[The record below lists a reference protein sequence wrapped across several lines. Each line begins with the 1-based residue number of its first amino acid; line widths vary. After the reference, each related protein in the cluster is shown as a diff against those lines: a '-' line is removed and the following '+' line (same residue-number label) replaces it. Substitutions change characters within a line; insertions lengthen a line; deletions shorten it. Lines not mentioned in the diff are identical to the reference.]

1 MRVDDRMKPCRAMLG
16 RMRTAMA
23 LLVVPMLWRGAAAE
37 TPAPVNLVV
46 SVPTIVAVS
55 STVDNRTI
63 LPEHL
68 VDGKL
73 DTAWN
78 SRTNQLVGA
87 WVGLRLPADVTVQT
101 IKLTAGFTKK
111 DRKLGDLFTLN
122 PRIERVRVLR
132 DGKTIAEK
140 KLDTELRTLQTI
152 DVNAAGGDYRIEV
165 TDIIPGTKKQWREI
179 SISELEVWGLPGATA
194 VKKQKPII
202 RVGSFDPPPTLTKA
216 ECIKAMFPTA
226 KGGRIGPEPEDDKIL
241 GFEAVSLGGDI
252 DICRIDHKGP
262 YNELTTPE
270 LAAVKRTPRLTVIQR
285 VDSLSTSKEDSD
297 YGGKETSI
305 ALSAFPLTTTEKAL
319 LVEVTSSEHGPM
331 LEAGTSTSTL
341 YRVTTSA
348 MTPILTFDS
357 KWSYGESGD
366 GDRCTLQPAKLGA
379 SLPRLEV
386 ECVVNHEAYPDPS
399 SGDKSYTKTRIQ
411 KYRWNGSAYEN

>member
-1 MRVDDRMKPCRAMLG
+1 
-16 RMRTAMA
+16 MRTALA
-23 LLVVPMLWRGAAAE
+23 VLVVSLSWRGALAD
-37 TPAPVNLVV
+37 TPPAAPVNLVV

-55 STVDNRTI
+55 STVDNRSI

-111 DRKLGDLFTLN
+111 DRRLGDLFTLN

-140 KLDTELRTLQTI
+140 KLDPELRTLQSI
-152 DVNAAGGDYRIEV
+152 DVTAAAGGDYRIEV

-179 SISELEVWGLPGATA
+179 AISELEVWGLPGKTV
-194 VKKQKPII
+194 VKKQKPIV

-226 KGGRIGPEPEDDKIL
+226 KGGRIGPDPEDYKIV
-241 GFEAVSLGGDI
+241 GFDALALGGDI
-252 DICRIDHKGP
+252 DICRVDHHSS
-262 YNELTTPE
+262 YSDTTTAE

-285 VDSLSTSKEDSD
+285 VDTFTTSKEVTD
-297 YGGKETSI
+297 YGGKEKSI
-305 ALSAFPLTTTEKAL
+305 SLSAFPLTLTEKAL
-319 LVEVTSSEHGPM
+319 LVEETDSEHGPM
-331 LEAGTSTSTL
+331 LEAGNTTHTL
-341 YRVTTSA
+341 YRVTASA
-348 MTPILTFDS
+348 MTPILTFES
-357 KWSYGESGD
+357 KWSYGETGD
-366 GDRCTLQPAKLGA
+366 GDRCTLQPPTLGA
-379 SLPRLEV
+379 KLPRLEV
-386 ECVVNHEAYPDPS
+386 ECVVNHEGYPDPQVD
-399 SGDKSYTKTRIQ
+399 DKSWSKTRIQ
-411 KYRWNGSAYEN
+411 KYRWTGSAYEK